1 MNNQLN
7 DIALRSRKR
16 YRAILLALLAASFFV
31 LLASVGLGRFFISPV
46 DVFKI
51 LVNRIVPLK
60 PDWNEKAE
68 NIIFTLRV
76 PRALGAFFVGGALSL
91 AGATYQGV
99 FKNPLV
105 SPDLLGISSGACV
118 GAATAILMGLG
129 AWGVQI
135 CSFATGIAAVA
146 LTVLVP
152 RLLKNKSM
160 TMLVLSGIVV
170 SGIMNSLLGL
180 LKYVAD
186 PETQLAAIT
195 YWQLGSMT
203 KVMSGDLLLVL
214 PGIIICS
221 LVLIMLRWRLN
232 ILTLGENEAQM
243 LGVNTSALKMIT
255 IVCST
260 MLTACSVSLCGTIGW
275 VGLVIPHLSRMTV
288 GADNTHSLPVSFL
301 LGGLFLLIIDTMART
316 VTTAEIPLSV
326 LTGIIGAPFYY
337 FVLAKQRM
345 KLS

>member
-1 MNNQLN
+1 
-7 DIALRSRKR
+7 
-16 YRAILLALLAASFFV
+16 
-31 LLASVGLGRFFISPV
+31 
-46 DVFKI
+46 
-51 LVNRIVPLK
+51 
-60 PDWNEKAE
+60 
-68 NIIFTLRV
+68 
-76 PRALGAFFVGGALSL
+76 
-91 AGATYQGV
+91 
-99 FKNPLV
+99 
-105 SPDLLGISSGACV
+105 
-118 GAATAILMGLG
+118 
-129 AWGVQI
+129 
-135 CSFATGIAAVA
+135 
-146 LTVLVP
+146 
-152 RLLKNKSM
+152 
-160 TMLVLSGIVV
+160 
-170 SGIMNSLLGL
+170 
-180 LKYVAD
+180 
-186 PETQLAAIT
+186 
-195 YWQLGSMT
+195 MT